1 MQAAGLPPQYAAELT
16 KLAKVNTKVLLACSS
31 PRNSNAG
38 SPIQWTPLGKP
49 VDGGVQLYT
58 GNDSSIHDKSQSAL
72 NLVCGV
78 VYVQAPLH
86 EVSHALGNLTTNPY
100 LKRVVDDPVV
110 IDSRTLYDMDKRDR
124 RATRIQWMSIRSA
137 SALMQHRD
145 FVVVQ
150 HQDEVAIPSTSS
162 RGSTV
167 RGWVSCIHS
176 VNLPMVPP
184 FTQTYLRGGVYASG
198 FVLRE
203 TNQRRITEAV
213 VVLKVDFKGYAPR
226 LLCTGTLKAWAMCVG
241 RVAKYFRTHR
251 SADNLHLPRV
261 HLDDAHQ
268 LAGNGRNADQSRPT
282 PKQRHAPSRSTS
294 ARQVPSSHP
303 VDSPKQ
309 QPKMEE
315 CPHEIADVDKEVS
328 PRFTQDIPMRPSAAT
343 WMDTLRCD
351 RRRPLQ
357 HKYDKFDDVIE
368 DSSLNEPPPPTKE
381 MPSRPRQGSMPTPR
395 VGQVAALHHGEPPPC
410 RRSLTPTSHH
420 PSPRH
425 DLEYATSLAPP
436 IRLKSSHTN
445 EPLVRPWVATTTST
459 TISSTVAQCSFETSS
474 DDTIDRASSGLLQLP
489 YDLETS
495 ITRTSDVSVVEAFT
509 STGNVLDLT
518 KGDIA
523 SFRL

>member
-261 HLDDAHQ
+261 HLDDADQ
-268 LAGNGRNADQSRPT
+268 LAGNGRCWVCHDRFGVHS
-282 PKQRHAPSRSTS
+282 
-294 ARQVPSSHP
+294 
-303 VDSPKQ
+303 
-309 QPKMEE
+309 
-315 CPHEIADVDKEVS
+315 DKHS
-328 PRFTQDIPMRPSAAT
+328 CRK
-343 WMDTLRCD
+343 C
-351 RRRPLQ
+351 
-357 HKYDKFDDVIE
+357 HKV
-368 DSSLNEPPPPTKE
+368 
-381 MPSRPRQGSMPTPR
+381 
-395 VGQVAALHHGEPPPC
+395 H
-410 RRSLTPTSHH
+410 
-420 PSPRH
+420 
-425 DLEYATSLAPP
+425 
-436 IRLKSSHTN
+436 
-445 EPLVRPWVATTTST
+445 
-459 TISSTVAQCSFETSS
+459 
-474 DDTIDRASSGLLQLP
+474 
-489 YDLETS
+489 
-495 ITRTSDVSVVEAFT
+495 
-509 STGNVLDLT
+509 
-518 KGDIA
+518 
-523 SFRL
+523 